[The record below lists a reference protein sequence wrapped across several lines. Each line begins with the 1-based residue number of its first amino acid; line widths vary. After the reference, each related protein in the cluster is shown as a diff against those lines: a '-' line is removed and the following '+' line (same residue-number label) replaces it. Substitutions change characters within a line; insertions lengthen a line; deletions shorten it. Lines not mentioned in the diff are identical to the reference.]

1 MLKNDT
7 FFGVQ
12 RNKVKNEAA
21 LKKGSLFFNLVAQHV
36 FGLFPYGKYWLMRA
50 GLLEIHRFTQNTWHG
65 NNDDAVA
72 HILTIH
78 FFCRRHAR

>member
-50 GLLEIHRFTQNTWHG
+50 GLLEIPRYARNACYG
-65 NNDDAVA
+65 NNDDVAA
-72 HILTIH
+72 HILT
-78 FFCRRHAR
+78 